1 MIAPLLHAF
10 KIVLEKRLGIAQLCL
25 LLAVLVFLSVT
36 RGSPGEFH
44 IPRSNSSGVDAM
56 RGWGRRSLRLSGDW
70 FPSRLRSASSGPPSM
85 SQGSPTPTPTPT
97 PSPTPSTSMP
107 TIPRAPLRQAPP
119 STTPAISL
127 PSPSTTPGPGRL
139 AQKTATAT
147 TPTFRQKRPP
157 FYLVTPTQHHH
168 RIPRSRSTHAVARP
182 RVGKGD
188 GGTFS
193 PTPVPVPVQRSN
205 SHGAPFVGPLPR
217 SARRRARSAHVHEV
231 RRHGARHQHH
241 HHHRDTTNV
250 GIDENEDVFGAAP
263 ARSRGLS
270 ESRSAP
276 VVRASFKRVGDGAD
290 AGVSGGPEGRM
301 RMRTRREGQEV
312 ADGGGGAGGETWV
325 DTDTDTGAEDDGDGG
340 LWQVGAD

>member
-1 MIAPLLHAF
+1 MVVPLLRAY

-85 SQGSPTPTPTPT
+85 SQRSHR
-97 PSPTPSTSMP
+97 PTPSTSMP
-107 TIPRAPLRQAPP
+107 AIPRAPLRQAPP
-119 STTPAISL
+119 STAPAASL
-127 PSPSTTPGPGRL
+127 PSPSMTPGPGRL
-139 AQKTATAT
+139 ANKAVTAT

-157 FYLVTPTQHHH
+157 FYLITPTQHGHHHH
-168 RIPRSRSTHAVARP
+168 RVPRSRSTHAVART
-182 RVGKGD
+182 RVGRGD
-188 GGTFS
+188 GGTSS
-193 PTPVPVPVQRSN
+193 PTPIMSMPVQRSN
-205 SHGAPFVGPLPR
+205 SYGAPFVGPVPR
-217 SARRRARSAHVHEV
+217 SARRWARSAHVHEV
-231 RRHGARHQHH
+231 RRHGVRHQHH
-241 HHHRDTTNV
+241 HHHLRDTTNV
-250 GIDENEDVFGAAP
+250 GIDENEDVFGAGP

-276 VVRASFKRVGDGAD
+276 VTRASFGRDGNAS
-290 AGVSGGPEGRM
+290 VSGGPAGQMPM
-301 RMRTRREGQEV
+301 RRQREGQEV
-312 ADGGGGAGGETWV
+312 ADGGGGAGAGDTWV
-325 DTDTDTGAEDDGDGG
+325 DTDTDTGADDDGDGG